1 MLKVFT
7 VLSLLALASLATVV
21 ANLQPSFPW
30 YAYWAVNL
38 DNGELFTYGYTTTP
52 SFAVAAPPHA
62 KLVLVAE
69 YRYSNTHYLGFRETS
84 PLNGSVNIKLQPVE
98 SYPKK
103 AFVIEASYYN
113 GSPAENAC
121 YTISTQLAIVAS
133 GTLKGP
139 TIVHVPRIPLM
150 IWVYKQNAL
159 GYCIAMPDDTKAKVI
174 LGVFQPRV
182 EALLPF
188 TAKGAGEAAALIKP
202 AAPPPFP
209 PIYTM
214 TTKGGELHEYG
225 RFLPL
230 LADLFHA
237 SVALGSAAIA
247 AVVAWL
253 VVKRKIS

>member
-21 ANLQPSFPW
+21 VNLQPSFPW

-38 DNGELFTYGYTTTP
+38 DDGELFTYGYTTTP
-52 SFAVAAPPHA
+52 SFAVAAPPHD

-69 YRYSNTHYLGFRETS
+69 YRYDNIHYLGFEETS
-84 PLNGSVNIKLQPVE
+84 PSSGSVNIKLQPVE

-103 AFVIEASYYN
+103 TLVIEASYYN
-113 GSPAENAC
+113 GSPAENA
-121 YTISTQLAIVAS
+121 YYAVSTQLGIVAS
-133 GTLKGP
+133 GTLKGS
-139 TIVHVPRIPLM
+139 TAVQVPCIPLM
-150 IWVYKQNAL
+150 IWVFKQNAL
-159 GYCIAMPDDTKAKVI
+159 GYCIAMPDDTEAKVV
-174 LGVFQPRV
+174 LGAFKPRV
-182 EALLPF
+182 EAILPF
-188 TAKGAGEAAALIKP
+188 TAKEPSEAAALIKP
-202 AAPPPFP
+202 AVPPPFP

-214 TTKGGELHEYG
+214 ATKGGELHEYS